1 MMGIADWIVVQIRAL
16 LASTHG
22 FACIVGIAIGVAL
35 AETIT
40 HFLPPAMSAY
50 AADRVGRLICF
61 GVSAIATFAMDTSV
75 AGFCLALLTGLAGP
89 SLHQFGTRW
98 LYARFP
104 SLQPKALI
112 P

>member
-1 MMGIADWIVVQIRAL
+1 MLSIGDWLVIQLRAL
-16 LASTHG
+16 AANVHG
-22 FACIVGIAIGVAL
+22 FASLVGIAIGIAL

-40 HFLPPAMSAY
+40 HFLPPKMDAY
-50 AADRVGRLICF
+50 AADRIARLLCF